1 MQHYMAFKT
10 VRQQPTELIILKED
24 SNLIEIVHPLLMRLT
39 KGRIEFIYRVT
50 QFYSS
55 ESKQLRIKL

>member
-1 MQHYMAFKT
+1 MAFKT

-24 SNLIEIVHPLLMRLT
+24 SNMIEIMHALLMRLT
-39 KGRIEFIYRVT
+39 KGRIEFIYHVT